1 MLNLHIHGDD
11 PIAAAAPELYGHFA
25 EHIGG
30 VIYDGIWVGRDSK
43 VPNINGFRKEIVE
56 KLRAIH
62 APVVRWPGGCFAEIY
77 DWRDGIGPVEERP
90 TRINWWWKNDGR
102 YEPNTVGTHEFCEFC
117 QLIGAEPYFAANITA
132 TTPLDIRDWVDY
144 CNSPAG
150 TTTLAKLREKN
161 GSKEPFNVR
170 YWGVGNETWGGGGN
184 MTGEMYAHE
193 YRKYSVIMDNTAKG
207 LELICS
213 GANHAD
219 WHWPNDTLRILEP
232 SEKHM
237 SGLSLHFYCGQ
248 AGHPL
253 TFTEEEWYRQLRQA
267 LDIERAIQRNWGFVV
282 GYGMEK
288 WARLVIDEWGCW
300 HRGGTGPSTTMQN
313 WGIEP
318 APNNPDGVENLFE
331 QQSTMRDA
339 MVAAATLNIFN
350 NHAEKIKMATVA
362 QLVNNLHALFLSGGE
377 YCICTPTYHVFDMMQ
392 NHMGGT
398 VLRISGSHG
407 TIERDRYSVPN
418 LSSSA
423 SVKDGKLTVT
433 LANLSMTEAA
443 DVNLCPDAMELADTA
458 EYIVLTSAD
467 PHDCNTY
474 DEPEKVH
481 LVRETRAFDGKV
493 TVPPYSVVT
502 VVAAIK

>member
-1 MLNLHIHGDD
+1 M
-11 PIAAAAPELYGHFA
+11 
-25 EHIGG
+25 
-30 VIYDGIWVGRDSK
+30 
-43 VPNINGFRKEIVE
+43 
-56 KLRAIH
+56 
-62 APVVRWPGGCFAEIY
+62 
-77 DWRDGIGPVEERP
+77 
-90 TRINWWWKNDGR
+90 
-102 YEPNTVGTHEFCEFC
+102 
-117 QLIGAEPYFAANITA
+117 
-132 TTPLDIRDWVDY
+132 
-144 CNSPAG
+144 
-150 TTTLAKLREKN
+150 
-161 GSKEPFNVR
+161 
-170 YWGVGNETWGGGGN
+170 
-184 MTGEMYAHE
+184 
-193 YRKYSVIMDNTAKG
+193 
-207 LELICS
+207 
-213 GANHAD
+213 
-219 WHWPNDTLRILEP
+219 
-232 SEKHM
+232 
-237 SGLSLHFYCGQ
+237 
-248 AGHPL
+248 
-253 TFTEEEWYRQLRQA
+253 
-267 LDIERAIQRNWGFVV
+267 
-282 GYGMEK
+282 
-288 WARLVIDEWGCW
+288 
-300 HRGGTGPSTTMQN
+300 
-313 WGIEP
+313 
-318 APNNPDGVENLFE
+318 
-331 QQSTMRDA
+331 
-339 MVAAATLNIFN
+339 
-350 NHAEKIKMATVA
+350 A